1 MSHKSKDLVCTF
13 LKLQI
18 KRCLNSPSNL
28 DIFLQDCLYQ
38 TLVQASCLFATLY
51 HQHVKNDDPQNAIW
65 SPIVCIFRWWSFK
78 VCLGFIPLSL
88 CSTQVYEVLRGFNW
102 NQGHWALILTFI
114 CALRVAWVESTT
126 IFFSVVALW
135 FLLPRVG
142 DVPQGMQDV
151 VLRLRDDGQHLSEA
165 LH

>member
-1 MSHKSKDLVCTF
+1 MRF
-13 LKLQI
+13 LEDSIETK
-18 KRCLNSPSNL
+18 
-28 DIFLQDCLYQ
+28 
-38 TLVQASCLFATLY
+38 
-51 HQHVKNDDPQNAIW
+51 AIG
-65 SPIVCIFRWWSFK
+65 
-78 VCLGFIPLSL
+78 L
-88 CSTQVYEVLRGFNW
+88 
-102 NQGHWALILTFI
+102 LILTFI